1 MKSFPKLLQPSL
13 LVIFL
18 LISSISSAQEHCDT
32 PEDEIAD
39 PNSITKCA
47 VEEVKGAD
55 GSVKKQVA
63 IEVSTRRRVVRKNKT
78 AVSVLATNKS
88 EQQIASIKNNSL
100 IVGKLE
106 LEDSED
112 TLEKIPFNLVEEIP
126 LFSKCVDVPFVKQ
139 VGCFEEQMS
148 AHIKKHFNYPK
159 KAMDAGIEGRVLV
172 QFTIDELGKVFDIRT
187 RVPKGG
193 ELLGEEAE
201 RIIKKLPTFEPGKQ
215 QGKIVKVKYGIPIGF
230 KIPGSVKKDNLSS
243 GVLATSAP
251 VKKPVV
257 KEAIITDFVK
267 FNKVQTIPLFKAC
280 VKVAD
285 DKKMECFN
293 TRMMSHIQRNFNY
306 PQKAAEENIQGKV
319 WVSFIIDKNG
329 EVKNVKSRGPKNGI
343 LLEKEAERMVKKLAK
358 FKPGFHE
365 GKITNVQYT
374 IPINFRI
381 SAK

>member
-1 MKSFPKLLQPSL
+1 MQSSL
-13 LVIFL
+13 LVVFL
-18 LISSISSAQEHCDT
+18 LISFMASAQEHCDT

-55 GSVKKQVA
+55 GSVKKQVS
-63 IEVSTRRRVVRKNKT
+63 IEVSTRRRVVRKNKS
-78 AVSVLATNKS
+78 AVSVLGTNKS
-88 EQQIASIKNNSL
+88 EQQIASIKNNTL

-126 LFSKCVDVPFVKQ
+126 LFSKCKNEPIVKQ

-148 AHIKKHFNYPK
+148 THIKKYFNYPK
-159 KAMDAGIEGRVLV
+159 KAMADGIEGRVLV
-172 QFTIDELGKVFDIRT
+172 QFTIDELGNVADIRT
-187 RVPKGG
+187 RSPKGG

-201 RIIKKLPTFEPGKQ
+201 RIINKLPTFVPGKQ

-230 KIPGSVKKDNLSS
+230 KIPGSLKNNNLNT
-243 GVLATSAP
+243 GAP
-251 VKKPVV
+251 VTRAVVKKPIV

-267 FNKVQTIPLFKAC
+267 FNKVQSIPLFKAC
-280 VKVAD
+280 IKSSDV
-285 DKKMECFN
+285 KKMECFN

-306 PQKAAEENIQGKV
+306 PQKAAEANIQGKV

-329 EVKNVKSRGPKNGI
+329 EIKNVKSRGPKDGV
-343 LLEKEAERMVKKLAK
+343 LLEKEAERMVTKLPK
-358 FKPGFHE
+358 FKPGMHDGE
-365 GKITNVQYT
+365 ITNVQYT
-374 IPINFRI
+374 LPINFRI
-381 SAK
+381 SAKK